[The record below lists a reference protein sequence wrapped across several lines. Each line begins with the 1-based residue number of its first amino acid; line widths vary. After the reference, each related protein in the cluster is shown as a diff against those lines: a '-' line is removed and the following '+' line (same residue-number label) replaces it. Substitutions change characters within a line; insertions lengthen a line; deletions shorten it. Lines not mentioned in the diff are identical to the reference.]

1 MIDTDPFI
9 ESHYLEMMMKKSG
22 AERLRM
28 FFSMFT
34 RACNQVVASI
44 KRDNPNAR
52 INDIKRGIFLRFY
65 GQDFSLEEQEKIL
78 NKLVALSSGDLTK
91 ALQFIV
97 CHASKPL

>member
-22 AERLRM
+22 AERLRI
-28 FFSMFT
+28 T

-78 NKLVALSSGDLTK
+78 NKLLSNCDK
-91 ALQFIV
+91 NA
-97 CHASKPL
+97 ASFGIT